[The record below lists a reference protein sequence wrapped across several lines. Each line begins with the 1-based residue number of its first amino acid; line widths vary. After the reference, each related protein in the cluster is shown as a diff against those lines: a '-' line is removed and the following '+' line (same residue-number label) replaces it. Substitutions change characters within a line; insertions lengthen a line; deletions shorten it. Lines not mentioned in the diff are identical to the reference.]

1 MNAFELILLSTS
13 LAIDCFAVSCVIG
26 VTQPQLERKY
36 VWRFSF
42 FFGLFQGLM
51 PLAGWLLGESVVS
64 IIGKVAPYIA
74 FAILCFLGCRM
85 ILESVGKNNS
95 SSGNTDVRKMKNVLL
110 LATAT
115 SIDALAVGF
124 SFAMINE
131 KILVPVIAIGIT
143 SFIISF
149 ASYNLSSRI
158 SNKKIGKYAG
168 IFGGIVLISIG
179 MKILFF

>member
-85 ILESVGKNNS
+85 ILESLGKNNS

-124 SFAMINE
+124 SLAMINE
-131 KILVPVIAIGIT
+131 GILVPVAAIGAT
-143 SFIISF
+143 SFIVSLV
-149 ASYNLSSRI
+149 SYRI
-158 SNKKIGKYAG
+158 ARNVSNEKVGNYAG
-168 IFGGIVLISIG
+168 VLGGIVLICIG
-179 MKILFF
+179 LKILLF